1 MTRKQQDNSTTFT
14 DIQRIG
20 IVQITQKENYIFGML
35 TLANFVNYCK
45 GTVMGLPW
53 WSRGKDSA
61 LSMNE
66 EKEWPLSQ
74 PKDMEAM
81 NMK

>member
-66 EKEWPLSQ
+66 EKE
-74 PKDMEAM
+74 
-81 NMK
+81 

>member
-53 WSRGKDSA
+53 WSRGKDSV

-66 EKEWPLSQ
+66 EKE
-74 PKDMEAM
+74 
-81 NMK
+81 